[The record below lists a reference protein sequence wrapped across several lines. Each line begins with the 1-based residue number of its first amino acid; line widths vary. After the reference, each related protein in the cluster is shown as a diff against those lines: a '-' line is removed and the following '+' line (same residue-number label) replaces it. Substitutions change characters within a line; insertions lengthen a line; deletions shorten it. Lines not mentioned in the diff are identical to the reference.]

1 MSELLTTISSMSN
14 AAAPSHTPAAPQ
26 HAVPVSP
33 PQTIS
38 PFVPPIPGAGTN
50 GASSASLSLRTQ
62 FPDVDAAVIT
72 AIITHE
78 FKAADLHKL
87 DPTNRDKE
95 TAYTFNGS
103 TNQFEV
109 SHRAAKEYKTPFTVL
124 IPLQTYFDILAFHV
138 NNAAATGAFYR
149 YTAHLLK
156 LIAEY
161 EWSAVYDYHA
171 IFFNRRRAEM
181 ATGDYSQWGRRDN
194 DLLSEHVHG
203 HRKANPTKHMKGP
216 SGNRAPGNP
225 NEACRKFNDGKC
237 PTTPCPWGRPHSCT
251 TCGKADHGKHQH
263 KD

>member
-1 MSELLTTISSMSN
+1 MPPQPLRAPDGRFTRATPPPPTLPQTTMSTEAAVSVEDFATLRKSHAQLHTMMSELLTTISSMSN
-14 AAAPSHTPAAPQ
+14 AATPSHTPAAPQ
-26 HAVPVSP
+26 HTVPVSP

-38 PFVPPIPGAGTN
+38 PFVPPIPGTRTN
-50 GASSASLSLRTQ
+50 GASSASLSLCTQ

-87 DPTNRDKE
+87 DLTNRDKE

-161 EWSAVYDYHA
+161 EWLAVYDYHA
-171 IFFNRRRAEM
+171 IFFNCRRAEM
-181 ATGDYSQWGRRDN
+181 AMGDYSQWGCRDN
-194 DLLSEHVHG
+194 NLLSEH
-203 HRKANPTKHMKGP
+203 
-216 SGNRAPGNP
+216 
-225 NEACRKFNDGKC
+225 
-237 PTTPCPWGRPHSCT
+237 
-251 TCGKADHGKHQH
+251 
-263 KD
+263 